1 MKDSKKIGILGAGG
15 WGTAL
20 SAVLHYNKHNISLW
34 EFNKDLAEKFKLNR
48 ENERFLPGIKIPSE
62 INITSDLKEAVNE
75 KEIVIFVVPSHVVRE
90 VAEKIKNFNLKDKI
104 LISAVKGVENKTLY
118 RISEVLKDVLI
129 DLSSDN
135 IAVLSGPSHAEEVS
149 RKIPTAVTIA
159 SSNTELAI
167 HLQEV
172 FMNPF
177 FRVYASE
184 DIIGVELGGS
194 LKNVIAIAAGIC
206 DGAEL
211 GDNTKAALLTRGIA
225 EITRLGAAI
234 GAEPKTFSGL
244 TGIGDLIVT
253 CYSTHSRNRFV
264 GEQIGK
270 GKKLQDILKDMV
282 MVAEG
287 IKTAESAY
295 QLSIKYNVETPIIEK
310 VYNILFNNENPK
322 NAVNELMTREA
333 KIEDW
338 KIRKS
343 I

>member
-1 MKDSKKIGILGAGG
+1 MKNSKKITILGAGG

-20 SAVLHYNKHNISLW
+20 SVVLHHNKHNISLW

-75 KEIVIFVVPSHVVRE
+75 KEIVIFAVPSHVVRE
-90 VAEKIKNFNLKDKI
+90 VAEKIKNFDVKDKI
-104 LISAVKGVENKTLY
+104 LISAVKGVENNTLY

-129 DLSSDN
+129 DLSNDN

-159 SSNTELAI
+159 SRNTELAI
-167 HLQEV
+167 HLQNV

-211 GDNTKAALLTRGIA
+211 GDNTKSALLTRGIA
-225 EITRLGAAI
+225 EITRLGAAM

-270 GKKLQDILKDMV
+270 GKKLHDIQKDMV

-295 QLSIKYNVETPIIEK
+295 QLSIKYKVETPIIEK

-322 NAVNELMTREA
+322 NAVYELMTREA

>member
-167 HLQEV
+167 RLQEV

-253 CYSTHSRNRFV
+253 CFSTHSRNRFV

>member
-149 RKIPTAVTIA
+149 RNIPTAVTIA